1 MPNDNNDEV
10 TLEELGNLLTVA
22 RRNARK
28 RFSGKV
34 VSREVVGKAIG
45 VNPQSIYEWE
55 NGKSHPGVLNVL
67 KYSQFLGLTMDELLG
82 VKNSNTPRMS
92 SGTGA

>member
-1 MPNDNNDEV
+1 MNDEL
-10 TLEELGNLLTVA
+10 TLEDLGSLLTQA

-28 RFSGKV
+28 RFGNKV

-55 NGKSHPGVLNVL
+55 NGKSHPGVLNIL
-67 KYSQFLGLTMDELLG
+67 KYAQFLGVTLDELFG
-82 VKNSNTPRMS
+82 VKKTPS
-92 SGTGA
+92 APVNY